1 MEGLQRKKTGEFASF
16 SYTERGRELAER
28 VSALLTEAGY
38 RCVGAEVEEAFRRC
52 DLLVFVGASG
62 IAVRKI
68 APYVRDKFQ
77 DPAVL
82 CLDEYGRFVI
92 PLLSG
97 HVGGANAFAR
107 FLGRKLGAAVVVST
121 ATDLNRR
128 FAVDVFAV
136 QNGLRIGSREKAKRV
151 SAALLRGEEV
161 AFLTDFPLGDTEKL
175 PEGLVAKAPAE
186 GQLCIRISAAPDA
199 EAENCLM
206 LTPPIYCL
214 GVGCRKG
221 TPVEAFRS
229 AAELFLKKQNITKE
243 ALFSIASIDL
253 KREETAVLALAEAF
267 AVPAVFFTA
276 EELRAVPGN
285 FESSAFVEKATGV
298 GAVAARAAASCAPI
312 RVAGKT
318 VVDGATFA
326 LYRRDFTPVFA
337 ESEDTVG
344 FLFLAGARY
353 QGKRAF
359 AASLQREGRISA
371 YREVPK
377 QWIDCLTAAALREDN
392 ALFTAEL
399 KRAVTALA
407 AEARSRREALL
418 LDSIGG
424 GLVPITRR
432 ERALRDAVGR
442 LQCALAAAADEVY
455 LLELGIARPLK
466 KFGESVE
473 KL

>member
-38 RCVGAEVEEAFRRC
+38 RCVGAEVDEAFRRC

-107 FLGRKLGAAVVVST
+107 FLGRKLGAAVAVST
-121 ATDLNRR
+121 ATDLNRC

-161 AFLTDFPLGDTEKL
+161 AFLTDFPLRDTEKL
-175 PEGLVAKAPAE
+175 PAGLVAKPMSE
-186 GQLCIRISAAPDA
+186 GQLRIRISAAPNP
-199 EAENCLM
+199 EAENCLV

-221 TPVEAFRS
+221 MPVEAFRS
-229 AAELFLKKQNITKE
+229 AAELFLKEQNITKE
-243 ALFSIASIDL
+243 ALFSLASIDL

-276 EELRAVPGN
+276 EELRAVPGS
-285 FESSAFVEKATGV
+285 FESSAFVEKTTGV

-318 VVDGATFA
+318 VVGGATFA

-337 ESEDTVG
+337 ESEDTAG

-353 QGKRAF
+353 QGKHAF
-359 AASLQREGRISA
+359 AASLQREGRIAA

-392 ALFTAEL
+392 AFFTAEL
-399 KRAVTALA
+399 ERAVTVLA

-424 GLVPITRR
+424 GLVPTDHG

-455 LLELGIARPLK
+455 LLELGLARPLK

>member
-16 SYTERGRELAER
+16 SYTERGKELAAR

-107 FLGRKLGAAVVVST
+107 FLGRKLGAAVAVST

-161 AFLTDFPLGDTEKL
+161 AFLTDFPLGDSEKL

-199 EAENCLM
+199 ETENCLV

-243 ALFSIASIDL
+243 ALFSLASIDL

-285 FESSAFVEKATGV
+285 FESSAFVEKTTGV

-326 LYRRDFTPVFA
+326 LYRKEFTPTFRTERPFV
-337 ESEDTVG
+337 
-344 FLFLAGARY
+344 LIAGARY
-353 QGKRAF
+353 QGKRRF
-359 AASLQREGRISA
+359 AERLCREGHIAGFRA
-371 YREVPK
+371 VPETVLK
-377 QWIDCLTAAALREDN
+377 TLTEILLREDRT
-392 ALFTAEL
+392 AFEAEL
-399 KRAVTALA
+399 SGSVHLLA
-407 AEARSRREALL
+407 EEARNRGEALL
-418 LDSIGG
+418 LSSVGG
-424 GLVPITRR
+424 GLVPIERR
-432 ERALRDAVGR
+432 DRALRDAVGR

>member
-16 SYTERGRELAER
+16 SYTERGRKLAER

-38 RCVGAEVEEAFRRC
+38 RCVGAEVDEAFRRC

-107 FLGRKLGAAVVVST
+107 FLGRKLGAAVAVST

-161 AFLTDFPLGDTEKL
+161 AFSTDFPLRDTEKL
-175 PEGLVAKAPAE
+175 PAGLVAKPMSE
-186 GQLCIRISAAPDA
+186 GQLCIRISAAPNP
-199 EAENCLM
+199 EAENCLV

-221 TPVEAFRS
+221 MPVEAFRS
-229 AAELFLKKQNITKE
+229 AAELFLKEQNITKE
-243 ALFSIASIDL
+243 ALFSLASIDL

-276 EELRAVPGN
+276 EELRAVPGS
-285 FESSAFVEKATGV
+285 FESSAFVEKTTGV

-318 VVDGATFA
+318 VVGGATFA

-337 ESEDTVG
+337 ESEDTAG

-353 QGKRAF
+353 QGKHAF
-359 AASLQREGRISA
+359 AASLQREGRIAA
-371 YREVPK
+371 YREVSK

-392 ALFTAEL
+392 AFFTAEL
-399 KRAVTALA
+399 ERAVTVLA

-424 GLVPITRR
+424 GLVPTDRG

-455 LLELGIARPLK
+455 LLELGLARPLK

>member
-16 SYTERGRELAER
+16 SYTERGKELAAR

-107 FLGRKLGAAVVVST
+107 FLGRKLGAAVAVST

-161 AFLTDFPLGDTEKL
+161 AFLTDFPLRDTEKL
-175 PEGLVAKAPAE
+175 PEGLVAKPPAE

-206 LTPPIYCL
+206 LTPPIYIPFHS
-214 GVGCRKG
+214 G
-221 TPVEAFRS
+221 
-229 AAELFLKKQNITKE
+229 
-243 ALFSIASIDL
+243 
-253 KREETAVLALAEAF
+253 
-267 AVPAVFFTA
+267 
-276 EELRAVPGN
+276 
-285 FESSAFVEKATGV
+285 
-298 GAVAARAAASCAPI
+298 
-312 RVAGKT
+312 
-318 VVDGATFA
+318 
-326 LYRRDFTPVFA
+326 
-337 ESEDTVG
+337 
-344 FLFLAGARY
+344 
-353 QGKRAF
+353 
-359 AASLQREGRISA
+359 
-371 YREVPK
+371 
-377 QWIDCLTAAALREDN
+377 
-392 ALFTAEL
+392 
-399 KRAVTALA
+399 
-407 AEARSRREALL
+407 
-418 LDSIGG
+418 
-424 GLVPITRR
+424 
-432 ERALRDAVGR
+432 
-442 LQCALAAAADEVY
+442 
-455 LLELGIARPLK
+455 
-466 KFGESVE
+466 
-473 KL
+473 